1 MKAIVIGSGGQLGQC
16 IISQVRKKNL
26 SKNFI
31 FYSRSKLDISNH
43 NKVRETIN
51 SIIPNIIINAS
62 GYTDV
67 DGAENNKIEA
77 NQINNLSVKNL
88 AEVCKSIQATLIHI
102 STDYVFDG
110 FARIP
115 YKESDKTNPKS
126 VYGETKLAGENA
138 IISSGCSYVIIR
150 TSWVY
155 SEYGK
160 NFMKSMLE
168 LFSQRDSINIID
180 DQIGCPT
187 YAQDIAK
194 TILKLIK
201 HIEKKELFSEILH
214 FAGDEKTSWFN
225 FAKAI
230 LTEKQKDDKNLKCI
244 LNPIKTSE
252 FKTLADRPKFSALN
266 CSKILTKFKLK
277 PSNWNKGISDV
288 IVNLENQ

>member
-1 MKAIVIGSGGQLGQC
+1 MKAVVIGSGGQLGQC

-26 SKNFI
+26 AKNFI

-43 NKVRETIN
+43 NKVKETIN
-51 SIIPNIIINAS
+51 SIMPNIIINAS

-77 NQINNLSVKNL
+77 NKINNLSVKNL
-88 AEVCKSIQATLIHI
+88 AEVCKSTNATLIHI

-110 FARIP
+110 SSIIP

-168 LFSQRDSINIID
+168 LFPQRDSINIID

-187 YAQDIAK
+187 YAQDLAK
-194 TILKLIK
+194 TILILIK
-201 HIEKKELFSEILH
+201 HIKKKEIFSEILH
-214 FAGDEKTSWFN
+214 FAGHEKTSWFN

-230 LTEKQKDDKNLKCI
+230 LIEKQKDDKNLKCVI
-244 LNPIKTSE
+244 NPIKTSE
-252 FKTLADRPKFSALN
+252 FKSLADRPKFSALD